1 VSVRILEQ
9 LATGEQI
16 GSIRMG
22 VTADGVFTYEVEGG
36 RRTVP
41 AVETVGSVQIEG
53 DEELDDAIGA
63 ATDESSEAPSAFSG
77 PIPPLTTPANEQPLQ
92 A

>member
-1 VSVRILEQ
+1 MVSVRILEQ
-9 LATGEQI
+9 LASGEQI

-36 RRTVP
+36 PGLP
-41 AVETVGSVQIEG
+41 AVETRSAIQSEG
-53 DEELDDAIGA
+53 DRQLDDVRGA
-63 ATDESSEAPSAFSG
+63 APEAPSAAPSAFSG
-77 PIPPLTTPANEQPLQ
+77 PIAPRTTPTGEQPLQ